1 LLGGI
6 TNDLGDGC
14 KVLKG
19 IWIAPKLYMLEY
31 IKKNS
36 DEGLTKKEIRNM
48 VFMTVINGKK
58 LFYHLRGKGV
68 SKTIKIKGKVVWQLN
83 PDAYEK
89 MDNGETLKTN
99 RDLQMKK
106 IGINKNSKQGMYDP
120 FSIFNKKFKD
130 TERTLNKT
138 LWNGRNF
145 NLDSNSKNTDLIN
158 YSLPLKN

>member
-1 LLGGI
+1 
-6 TNDLGDGC
+6 
-14 KVLKG
+14 
-19 IWIAPKLYMLEY
+19 MLEY

-36 DEGLTKKEIRNM
+36 DEPLTKKEINDM
-48 VFMTVINGKK
+48 EEGNLFYNIINGKK

-68 SKTIKIKGKVVWQLN
+68 SKTLKIKGKRVWQLN

-89 MDNGETLKTN
+89 MDNGEILKTN

-106 IGINKNSKQGMYDP
+106 IGINRNSKQEMYDP

-145 NLDSNSKNTDLIN
+145 KIKIGNSKNIEDNFTEMTN
-158 YSLPLKN
+158 YSLPHKNN